1 MDIDNIYISIYT
13 LSHQHRTYFLHSTSI
28 LALAILLPKI
38 LGLPPF
44 YHATIF
50 LCVTTYVLLSAAKQ
64 YSSNLPLEEED
75 TVPPDIDTT
84 PTLSRGA
91 KPTMQTSP
99 TFERVQAAG
108 KAKPTHAVVWPKSQ
122 VWKRDALAGRRNGVG
137 KREGGRRW
145 GGEVLGVGG
154 NLLWIMVKGI
164 GGFVV
169 DVKDVLVVWREG
181 Y

>member
-1 MDIDNIYISIYT
+1 MNVDNIYISIST
-13 LSHQHRTYFLHSTSI
+13 LFYQRRTYFLHTTSI
-28 LALAILLPKI
+28 LTLALLLPKL

-50 LCVTTYVLLSAAKQ
+50 LCVTAYILFSAVKR
-64 YSSNLPLEEED
+64 YPSNLPLEEDD

-122 VWKRDALAGRRNGVG
+122 VWKRDAQAGQRNGVER
-137 KREGGRRW
+137 RER
-145 GGEVLGVGG
+145 GEEMG
-154 NLLWIMVKGI
+154 W
-164 GGFVV
+164 
-169 DVKDVLVVWREG
+169 
-181 Y
+181 